1 MIDNQVIP
9 KGTIA
14 KCNNCGSELF
24 RFEDNSLFEYP
35 LDYTIVFD
43 LQLKRMVKFH
53 DPCVC
58 RECGYFWTQSG
69 GISYYYNNERL

>member
-24 RFEDNSLFEYP
+24 IFEYNSLFKSP
-35 LDYTIVFD
+35 LDYTIIFD

-58 RECGYFWTQSG
+58 KECGYFWAQFG
-69 GISYYYNNERL
+69 GVSYYYNNEKL